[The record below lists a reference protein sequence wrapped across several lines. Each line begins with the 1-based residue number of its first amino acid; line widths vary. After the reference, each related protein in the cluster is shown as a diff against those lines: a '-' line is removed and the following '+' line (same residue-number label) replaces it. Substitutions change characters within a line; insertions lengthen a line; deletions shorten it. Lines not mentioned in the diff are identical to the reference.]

1 MTEESWGT
9 HGELGHRSPAVGEP
23 SRRITDRDREHAA
36 EQLQRACGEGRLT
49 LEEFSERVGAV
60 WAAETAG
67 ELAAATSGIAQP
79 LVGTTATSS
88 GTHVALLGDQKRVG
102 RWRLPRRLRLI
113 GLMGDWELDL
123 RGALLDAEAF
133 TDGVIDI
140 RYFSLMGDLEVIVPE
155 GVEVELG
162 GFDLLGDR
170 SLALAPVPLRQGA
183 PRIRLRAYGLMGDV
197 RVRSAPA

>member
-1 MTEESWGT
+1 MTEEPWGT
-9 HGELGHRSPAVGEP
+9 PGGREHRPPAGEP
-23 SRRITDRDREHAA
+23 SRRIGDQDREHAA
-36 EQLQRACGEGRLT
+36 ELLQRACGEGRLT

-67 ELAAATSGIAQP
+67 ELAAATSDIAQP
-79 LVGTTATSS
+79 VVGATVSS
-88 GTHVALLGDQKRVG
+88 GTHVAVLGDQRRVG
-102 RWRLPRRLRLI
+102 RWRLPRRLRLF

-123 RGALLDAEAF
+123 RGALPDREAF

-140 RYFSLMGDLEVIVPE
+140 RYFSLMGDLKVVVPE

-170 SLALAPVPLRQGA
+170 SMALAPVPLRPGA

-197 RVRSAPA
+197 EVRSAPA